1 MLDQIV
7 AYTDTIRRADGTLRF
22 TPTGA
27 AQRECTVRLWERV
40 QLTSGEGVRKE
51 FQISLVAA
59 DPRVYASQIKTVEGL
74 FNAGTDAG
82 ARRNLTLT
90 ATNAGTTSTPPVIRI
105 DGPIVAPMAYA
116 YTPDL
121 VQLSFPGLTV
131 AAGEF
136 VYMDVGR
143 ELIVRNGGTESL
155 VGYLDIATATFW
167 QIPLGSWTVGLQGN
181 TTGYT
186 AATKLTVSW
195 RDAFV

>member
-1 MLDQIV
+1 M
-7 AYTDTIRRADGTLRF
+7 
-22 TPTGA
+22 
-27 AQRECTVRLWERV
+27 RLWERV
-40 QLTSGEGVRKE
+40 QLSSGEGVRKE

-59 DPRVYASQIKTVEGL
+59 DPHVYASQIKTAEGL
-74 FNAGTDAG
+74 FTAGTNVG
-82 ARRNLTLT
+82 ARRNLELT
-90 ATNAGTTSTPPVIRI
+90 VTNAGTTTTPPVIRI

-116 YTPDL
+116 YLPDL
-121 VQLSFPGLTV
+121 FVLSFPGLTV
-131 AAGEF
+131 PAGDF
-136 VYMDVGR
+136 VYIDVGR

-186 AATKLTVSW
+186 GATKLTVAW